1 MHPIRHL
8 LSTIPHRPM
17 RFRLFFLALAV
28 VLVPGAFAQQNFDNV
43 QIEVVDVAEGVYML
57 VGRGGNIGVSVGDDG
72 VFLIDDQYAPLTEK
86 IKAAVAT
93 KSDQPI
99 RFVVNTHWHG
109 DHVGGNENMGE
120 AGAILVAHE
129 NVRKRMSADQFMEAF
144 NRTVPASPPGALPV
158 ITFTDAMT
166 FHWNDDDLHVFHV
179 EHAHTDG
186 DAIIHFKEANAVH
199 MGDTYFNGF
208 YPFIDVSSG
217 GGIDGM
223 IGAADA
229 VLALSDDATK
239 IIPGHGP
246 LSNKAELQAYRD
258 MLATARDRI
267 HKLVSEGKSQE
278 EVVAAKPT
286 SDLDAEWGGG
296 FMQPD
301 VWVGLVYMSLAGQ

>member
-1 MHPIRHL
+1 
-8 LSTIPHRPM
+8 M
-17 RFRLFFLALAV
+17 RFRLNNLLIAALFVAGTTGVPPVLAQDMA
-28 VLVPGAFAQQNFDNV
+28 NV
-43 QIEVVDVAEGVYML
+43 QIQIVDVAEGVYML
-57 VGRGGNIGVSVGDDG
+57 VGRGGNIGVSAGDDG
-72 VFLIDDQYAPLTEK
+72 VFLIDDQFAPLTEK

-129 NVRKRMSADQFMEAF
+129 NVRTRMSTAQFNEVF
-144 NRTVPASPPGALPV
+144 NRTTPPSPPGALPV
-158 ITFTDAMT
+158 ITFTDALT

-186 DAIIHFKEANAVH
+186 DAIIHFKKANAVH
-199 MGDTYFNGF
+199 MGDTYFNGT
-208 YPFIDVSSG
+208 YPFIDISSG
-217 GGIDGM
+217 GKIDGV
-223 IGAADA
+223 IAAADV
-229 VLALSDDATK
+229 VLALSDNATK
-239 IIPGHGP
+239 IMPGHGP

-267 HKLVSEGKSQE
+267 QALVSEGKSRD
-278 EVVAAKPT
+278 EVVAARPT

-301 VWVGLVYMSLAGQ
+301 VWVGLVYLSLTRD